1 MYQGGLLLFGFFN
14 LFSSDAAGVLQVVC
28 SFFDLETPCL
38 EMLMRML
45 NTPQF
50 LEYSPLIDSGEI
62 NENSWKLTEEKI
74 HADDTEACFYE
85 Q

>member
-1 MYQGGLLLFGFFN
+1 MFGFFN
-14 LFSSDAAGVLQVVC
+14 FFSSDAAGVLHVVC

-50 LEYSPLIDSGEI
+50 VEYSPLINSGEI
-62 NENSWKLTEEKI
+62 NENTWKLTEEKI
-74 HADDTEACFYE
+74 HINDTETYFYE